1 MNKKIIV
8 FIVFLVSLVFL
19 LTSTSIFNPQGTTSL
34 TLNVTT
40 ANTTIIVKDNLG
52 NVISNDKGIIKLG
65 EDYTI
70 TIQPNSTYELKSLK
84 LNGVSIV
91 NDIVNS
97 AYTFTCTGHTTI
109 FAVSVLAGSNGEVV
123 APDLDENQ
131 NPINYVSLNYYS
143 CEPFIFYPSGATVDL
158 MVYDQHYNL
167 LDVLELGQSYNF
179 LVCGNTYIF
188 DYVITNGSGYA
199 SINLFNSSN
208 VLVAGGEEGKTLKYT
223 TSNENVFAKVY
234 YNYSA

>member
-1 MNKKIIV
+1 
-8 FIVFLVSLVFL
+8 
-19 LTSTSIFNPQGTTSL
+19 
-34 TLNVTT
+34 
-40 ANTTIIVKDNLG
+40 
-52 NVISNDKGIIKLG
+52 
-65 EDYTI
+65 
-70 TIQPNSTYELKSLK
+70 
-84 LNGVSIV
+84 
-91 NDIVNS
+91 
-97 AYTFTCTGHTTI
+97 
-109 FAVSVLAGSNGEVV
+109 
-123 APDLDENQ
+123 
-131 NPINYVSLNYYS
+131 
-143 CEPFIFYPSGATVDL
+143 

-234 YNYSA
+234 YKYSA